1 MIEPFGPVA
10 PPYLVNEPSGS
21 DHGVAMDRLLVEQAQ
36 RGDREA
42 FQAVAFTLSDRL
54 FGVAHRI
61 LRDFDGAG
69 DALQVALV
77 RIWRDLPSL
86 QDPERVEAWAMR
98 ILVRSCHDQLRRDRR
113 RAPNLRVV
121 SEEPIAADPAGAI
134 TNREEM
140 ERAFQ
145 RLNAEQRAVIVLQY
159 YRDLSLPEIAE
170 FLGVALGT
178 VRSRAHYAKRVLRAA
193 IEADARPA
201 IEEINVR

>member
-1 MIEPFGPVA
+1 MIEPSGPVA
-10 PPYLVNEPSGS
+10 PPYLVHEPSGS
-21 DHGVAMDRLLVEQAQ
+21 DRGEAMDRLLVEQAQ

-42 FQAVAFTLSDRL
+42 FQAVAFGLSDRL
-54 FGVAHRI
+54 FAMAHRV

-86 QDPERVEAWAMR
+86 QDPEKVEAWAMR
-98 ILVRSCHDQLRRDRR
+98 ILIRSCHDQLRRDRR
-113 RAPNLRVV
+113 TAPSLRVMSGEPV
-121 SEEPIAADPAGAI
+121 SADHAGAI

-140 ERAFQ
+140 ERAFA

-170 FLGVALGT
+170 ILGVPIGT

-193 IEADARPA
+193 IEADSRPT
-201 IEEINVR
+201 IEETSVR

>member
-1 MIEPFGPVA
+1 
-10 PPYLVNEPSGS
+10 
-21 DHGVAMDRLLVEQAQ
+21 MDRLLVEQAQ

-42 FQAVAFTLSDRL
+42 FQAIAFALSDRL

-86 QDPERVEAWAMR
+86 QDPERAEAWAMR
-98 ILVRSCHDQLRRDRR
+98 ILVHSCYDQLRRDRR
-113 RAPNLRVV
+113 AAPSLRAISP
-121 SEEPIAADPAGAI
+121 EPFAADHAGTI

-140 ERAFQ
+140 ERAFR

-170 FLGVALGT
+170 FLGVPLGT

-193 IEADARPA
+193 IEADSRPA
-201 IEEINVR
+201 IEETSVR

>member
-1 MIEPFGPVA
+1 MIEPSGPA
-10 PPYLVNEPSGS
+10 AQAYLVHEPSGS

-42 FQAVAFTLSDRL
+42 FQAVAFALSDRL

-86 QDPERVEAWAMR
+86 QDPDRAEAWAMR

-113 RAPNLRVV
+113 VAPSLRVM
-121 SEEPIAADPAGAI
+121 SAEPVAADPAAVI

-140 ERAFQ
+140 ERAFR

-159 YRDLSLPEIAE
+159 YRDMSLPEIAE
-170 FLGVALGT
+170 FLGIPLGT

-193 IEADARPA
+193 IEADSRPV
-201 IEEINVR
+201 IEETSVR

>member
-1 MIEPFGPVA
+1 
-10 PPYLVNEPSGS
+10 
-21 DHGVAMDRLLVEQAQ
+21 MDRLLVEQAQ

-42 FQAVAFTLSDRL
+42 FQAVAFALSDRL

-98 ILVRSCHDQLRRDRR
+98 ILVRSCQDQLRRDRR
-113 RAPNLRVV
+113 ATPSLR
-121 SEEPIAADPAGAI
+121 SMSPEPLAADHAGAI
-134 TNREEM
+134 SNREEM
-140 ERAFQ
+140 ERAFR
-145 RLNAEQRAVIVLQY
+145 RLNVEQRTVIVLQY

-170 FLGVALGT
+170 ILGIPLGT
-178 VRSRAHYAKRVLRAA
+178 VRSRAHYAKRILRAA
-193 IEADARPA
+193 IEADSRPTV
-201 IEEINVR
+201 EETSVR

>member
-1 MIEPFGPVA
+1 
-10 PPYLVNEPSGS
+10 
-21 DHGVAMDRLLVEQAQ
+21 MDRLLVEQAQ

-42 FQAVAFTLSDRL
+42 FQAVAFGLSDRL
-54 FGVAHRI
+54 FAMAHRV
-61 LRDFDGAG
+61 LRDYDGAG

-86 QDPERVEAWAMR
+86 HDPERIDAWAMR
-98 ILVRSCHDQLRRDRR
+98 ILIRSCHDQLRRDRR
-113 RAPNLRVV
+113 TAPGLRIMSADPV
-121 SEEPIAADPAGAI
+121 SADPAGAI

-140 ERAFQ
+140 ERAFA

-170 FLGVALGT
+170 VLGVPLGT

-193 IEADARPA
+193 IEADSRPT
-201 IEEINVR
+201 IEETSVQ

>member
-1 MIEPFGPVA
+1 
-10 PPYLVNEPSGS
+10 
-21 DHGVAMDRLLVEQAQ
+21 MDRLLVEQAQ

-42 FQAVAFTLSDRL
+42 FQAVAFALSDRL
-54 FGVAHRI
+54 FAMAHRV

-86 QDPERVEAWAMR
+86 QDADRVESWATR
-98 ILVRSCHDQLRRDRR
+98 ILIRACHDQLRRDRR
-113 RAPNLRVV
+113 SAPTLRLMP
-121 SEEPIAADPAGAI
+121 SEGTAVDPAGAI
-134 TNREEM
+134 TDREEM

-145 RLNAEQRAVIVLQY
+145 RLNADQRAVIVLQY

-170 FLGVALGT
+170 LLGVPLGT

-193 IEADARPA
+193 IEADSRPI
-201 IEEINVR
+201 IEETSVR